1 MSDVITVVGNVA
13 ADPEE
18 RSTPSGA
25 SVARFR
31 IASTVRR
38 RDRETGEWSDAY
50 TNFYTVTAW
59 DALGANAAASLRKG
73 ERAIVVGRL
82 KLRTW
87 EKEGRQGQEA
97 EITADAVGHD
107 LRWGTSGFRR
117 AAREPSAEAQPTAA
131 TGEGDNPAAPAE
143 AAWATPGEL
152 LDAETPF

>member
-50 TNFYTVTAW
+50 TNFYTVTVW
-59 DALGANAAASLRKG
+59 DALGTNAAASLRKG
-73 ERAIVVGRL
+73 ERAIVIGRL

-107 LRWGTSGFRR
+107 LRWGTSAFRR
-117 AAREPSAEAQPTAA
+117 AGREPGSEVQAA
-131 TGEGDNPAAPAE
+131 ASTGGGDEPVAPAE
-143 AAWATPGEL
+143 AAWAAPGEF